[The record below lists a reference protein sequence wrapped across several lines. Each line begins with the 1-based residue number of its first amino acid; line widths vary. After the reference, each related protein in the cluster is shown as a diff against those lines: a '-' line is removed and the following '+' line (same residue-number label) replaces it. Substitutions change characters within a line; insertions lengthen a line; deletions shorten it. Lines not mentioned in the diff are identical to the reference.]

1 MCAERMLK
9 CVLSSTGV
17 CLSDPCTRCSF
28 THCGL
33 NDVDVSS
40 VRLLLVHGI
49 TAFVT
54 VSILSLA
61 VVLEGMTFVVL
72 RMVSLMVDSAA
83 IAFAHN
89 LVFSHGT
96 FFIVSC
102 TLCGVR
108 CLAVT
113 LQ

>member
-108 CLAVT
+108 CRAVT
-113 LQ
+113 